1 MTESP
6 RPSSRHARNGKL
18 LRPASRRKRLIRSRV
33 LVSLFLAF
41 SLLSIAGYG
50 CKDGEEAN
58 ARNKSDSTADA
69 RGRRGWKFS
78 QPPAPVAVARA
89 HRGRISTYYT
99 ATTTLEAEKEA
110 EIVARV
116 SGVIESISCEE
127 GDVVKKGDE
136 LLRVDNAEY
145 RLKLSEAEA
154 KSATLQDKYDRMK
167 DMWKSNLVSEEEFNS
182 VKNELKG
189 ARATEELARLN
200 LSYTRVTAPFS
211 GHIVQRLVDVGQ
223 NVNVGTALFVI
234 ADFDPLLAKVH
245 VPSKEFKKLK
255 PDQPVEL
262 ILDSSEARLEGR
274 IKLVSP
280 IIDPESGTIKV
291 TIEIPEY
298 PEFTRPGDFAE
309 VKIVTETRDG
319 SLLVPKKAV
328 FTDRGERVVFVAS
341 DRTAERRVVDV
352 GFEDDLNAEILSGV
366 SDGEL
371 VVVKGQR
378 SLRNGAPIKILEGED
393 AGSGRVKKGTR

>member
-1 MTESP
+1 VPAGNPKPGTFA
-6 RPSSRHARNGKL
+6 RP
-18 LRPASRRKRLIRSRV
+18 LI
-33 LVSLFLAF
+33 
-41 SLLSIAGYG
+41 SLLLAVSILLAAGYG
-50 CKDGEEAN
+50 CKDRGAP
-58 ARNKSDSTADA
+58 KISDKPDSAADA
-69 RGRRGWKFS
+69 RGRRGKKFS

-89 HRGRISTYYT
+89 RRGSISTYYT
-99 ATTTLEAEKEA
+99 ATTTREAEKEA
-110 EIVARV
+110 QIIARV
-116 SGVIESISCEE
+116 SGVIESIFCEE
-127 GDVVKKGDE
+127 GDVVKKGSE

-189 ARATEELARLN
+189 AKATEELARLN
-200 LSYTRVTAPFS
+200 LSYARVTAPFS

-223 NVNVGTALFVI
+223 NVSLGTALFVI

-262 ILDSSEARLEGR
+262 ILDSSEEKLEGR

-280 IIDPESGTIKV
+280 IIDPASGTIKV

-298 PEFTRPGDFAE
+298 PESTRPGDFAE

-328 FTDRGERVVFVAS
+328 FTDRGEQVVFVAS
-341 DRTAERRVVDV
+341 GRTAERRVVDV
-352 GFEDDLNAEILSGV
+352 GFVDDLDAEILSGV

-378 SLRNGAPIKILEGED
+378 SLRNGAPIKILEGEG
-393 AGSGRVKKGTR
+393 ARPGQAQKGTR